1 LCAQGVKRDLDGLA
15 GDVNQMIMDVRDDCT
30 KQLISLVRKV
40 NQSEMMHEDM
50 SGWNRAVN
58 MLILLL

>member
-1 LCAQGVKRDLDGLA
+1 MKRDLDGLA

>member
-1 LCAQGVKRDLDGLA
+1 VKRDLDGLA